1 MKGLIIWAAVL
12 LSFGRAAAQSVEE
25 IHNSAATTYV
35 SNQVS
40 AKVNATISIQGETEE
55 NGQGTD
61 YQVHEKNFSK
71 TFPVSAGDKINLQNQ
86 FGAMIIKTWDRKE
99 LKLDIVMKAFSTD
112 DKEAQHMLDMTSVA
126 TEKTGDMI
134 SCKTIIA
141 PGKRMYERN
150 KKREIKVIYTVYLP
164 ASNALTLSQQFGNVA
179 IGDFAGP
186 LSAKVQYG
194 DLTTG
199 NLSDDNNYINV
210 QYGKTNIAGLNK
222 GTIKQQYGS
231 GLTIGTAGSLDLTAQ
246 YADVMISTIK
256 GDALIKQQYG
266 SGLKIG
272 SVGNIQL
279 DVQYADV
286 KITAVRGN
294 ATIKQQYNSLEL
306 GTVKEL
312 TLKAQYADVTV
323 GSLKG
328 NSTLKMSYN
337 HFNVGEVTQGCRD
350 LLIDADYADINL
362 NFADGYSNDF
372 AVQKSYGGFKYGNN
386 VKATLAGNGED
397 RGSSKNYS
405 GKIGNGGNGMIRIK
419 SDYGSVVFK

>member
-1 MKGLIIWAAVL
+1 MKRLIIWVAVL
-12 LSFGRAAAQSVEE
+12 FSFNRAQAQSGEE
-25 IHNSAATTYV
+25 ISSSTSTTYV

-40 AKVNATISIQGETEE
+40 SRIDATISVPVEAGE
-55 NGQGTD
+55 NSQRTD
-61 YQVHEKNFSK
+61 YQVREKNFSR

-86 FGAMIIKTWDRKE
+86 FGAMMIKTWDRKE
-99 LKLDIVMKAFSTD
+99 IKLDIVMKAFSTD
-112 DKEAQHMLDMTSVA
+112 DKEAQYMLDMTSVA
-126 TEKTGDMI
+126 ADKNGDMI
-134 SCKTIIA
+134 SCKTTIA

-150 KKREIKVIYTVYLP
+150 KKREIKVTYTVYLP
-164 ASNALTLSQQFGNVA
+164 ASNALTLSQQFGNVT

-210 QYGKTNIAGLNK
+210 QYGKTNISGLNK
-222 GTIKQQYGS
+222 GIIKQQYGS
-231 GLTIGTAGSLDLTAQ
+231 GLTIGAAGSLDLTAQ
-246 YADVMISTIK
+246 YADVIISSVK

-272 SVGNIQL
+272 SVNNIEL

-286 KITAVRGN
+286 KITAVKGN

-306 GTVKEL
+306 GTVREL

-323 GSLKG
+323 GSLRG

-337 HFNVGEVTQGCRD
+337 HFNIKELAQGCRN

-372 AVQKSYGGFKYGNN
+372 SVLKSYGGFSYGNN
-386 VKATLAGNGED
+386 VKATLAANGED
-397 RGSSKNYS
+397 RGSSKIYS